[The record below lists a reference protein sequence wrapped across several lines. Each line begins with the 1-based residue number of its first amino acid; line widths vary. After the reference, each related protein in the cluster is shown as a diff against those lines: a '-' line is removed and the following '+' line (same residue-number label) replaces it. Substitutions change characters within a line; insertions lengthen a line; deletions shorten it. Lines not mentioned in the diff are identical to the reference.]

1 MAKLEQVISGDFYEV
16 LGKIERGIVE
26 GSMSVS
32 GDFYELLRKIENGIQ
47 NSSMSASLEEF
58 SDFESGTARCSVRVF
73 ERYSYVGDNRVS
85 LNVTLFQNG
94 SGPIQL
100 SAIAAGGSQAM
111 LFKINTWGEEA
122 FLDKLKEL
130 L

>member
-1 MAKLEQVISGDFYEV
+1 MAKLEQT
-16 LGKIERGIVE
+16 
-26 GSMSVS
+26 VS

-100 SAIAAGGSQAM
+100 SAIAAGDSQAM